1 MEEVKMGIFE
11 TLKSMVGC
19 MYISDLRFG
28 VYNEIAKDLFKTFDI
43 SKFNTKEFEEV
54 RQYIGV

>member
-1 MEEVKMGIFE
+1 MSVFE

-54 RQYIGV
+54 RQYIGA

>member
-1 MEEVKMGIFE
+1 MGIFE

-28 VYNEIAKDLFKTFDI
+28 GYNEIAKDLFKTLDS
-43 SKFNTKEFEEV
+43 SKFNSKEFEEV
-54 RQYIGV
+54 RQYIGA